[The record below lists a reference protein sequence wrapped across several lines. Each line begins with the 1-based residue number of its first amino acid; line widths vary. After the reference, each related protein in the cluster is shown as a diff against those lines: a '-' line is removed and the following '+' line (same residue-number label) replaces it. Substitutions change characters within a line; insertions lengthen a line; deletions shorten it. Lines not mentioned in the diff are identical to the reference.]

1 MQILHK
7 TSDSLVLLNGNIS
20 WNPPTLVL
28 LHAIYLQVSLRRALL
43 EQKMEEETAKFH
55 QEKTERIRCLHDR
68 QARELEEFDAESTR
82 LGFSAL
88 AIAAH
93 DGHALFNAHS
103 ILGED
108 GEGADYEW
116 PRH

>member
-1 MQILHK
+1 MF
-7 TSDSLVLLNGNIS
+7 LLNYSFHSSCIFFYS
-20 WNPPTLVL
+20 SPPLPPL
-28 LHAIYLQVSLRRALL
+28 DQVSLRRALL

-108 GEGADYEW
+108 GDGPEYE
-116 PRH
+116 